1 MHRAVG
7 IGGSIEEA
15 RSRALGALKDQ
26 LWRDCWREEIDLPD
40 VRESVVEEDGVF
52 EVTVE
57 L

>member
-15 RSRALGALKDQ
+15 RSRALGELKDQ
-26 LWRDCWREEIDLPD
+26 LWRDCWREEIELPD
-40 VRESVVEEDGVF
+40 VRESVVEWDGVF
-52 EVTVE
+52 EVRVE